1 MNKKQIQQQQQKN
14 EQNYQNPNY
23 ISSNG
28 NGGLVTTLIGP
39 QAYFSTKD
47 KNNVSML
54 SSSTT
59 DSNTMEV
66 IIENNS
72 NANNKNLISTRKNGV
87 LNANQSLLN
96 IVPPG
101 QVISNTT
108 TVNNSL
114 KTNSFEQMNAAA
126 RINADKT
133 GSNLDISDSNAKRLT
148 QGIAAIAAQ
157 RKAYQHHRE
166 LMQELGHHEAKV
178 LLRLKSPPP
187 NLNRHNDDNAN
198 GGGASTPTRIAK
210 LSDQSENKYDD
221 LFEKKNSVLTDGS
234 NKTKKQVKIKEIVQ
248 YKLPDDEDSFA
259 VKFSK

>member
-1 MNKKQIQQQQQKN
+1 MSKKQIQQQQQKN

-28 NGGLVTTLIGP
+28 NGGLVTNMVGP
-39 QAYFSTKD
+39 QAYFSAKD

-72 NANNKNLISTRKNGV
+72 NINNKNLISTRKNGV

-101 QVISNTT
+101 QVVSN
-108 TVNNSL
+108 NLNS
-114 KTNSFEQMNAAA
+114 NSFEQMNAAA
-126 RINADKT
+126 KLNADKSS
-133 GSNLDISDSNAKRLT
+133 SNLDFPDSNAKRLT

-166 LMQELGHHEAKV
+166 LMQGKLVDLIRKL
-178 LLRLKSPPP
+178 LLRLF
-187 NLNRHNDDNAN
+187 
-198 GGGASTPTRIAK
+198 
-210 LSDQSENKYDD
+210 Y
-221 LFEKKNSVLTDGS
+221 
-234 NKTKKQVKIKEIVQ
+234 
-248 YKLPDDEDSFA
+248 
-259 VKFSK
+259 FSI